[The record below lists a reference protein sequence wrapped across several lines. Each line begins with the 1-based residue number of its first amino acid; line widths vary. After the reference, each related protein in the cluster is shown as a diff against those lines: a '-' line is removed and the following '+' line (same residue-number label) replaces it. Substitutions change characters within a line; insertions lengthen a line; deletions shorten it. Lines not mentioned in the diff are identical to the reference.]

1 MAQLEEIKD
10 KKIIDSLLSI
20 NANKKLKSEED
31 NLPSSLEVAPDEV
44 SEDLVSAFENFKT
57 KEPNIL
63 EKTADFFSGTKKT
76 EFIDLP
82 EFGKPITRIRIIRKN
97 LSCL

>member
-20 NANKKLKSEED
+20 NANKELKNEED

-57 KEPNIL
+57 K
-63 EKTADFFSGTKKT
+63 
-76 EFIDLP
+76 
-82 EFGKPITRIRIIRKN
+82 
-97 LSCL
+97 

>member
-57 KEPNIL
+57 KEGII
-63 EKTADFFSGTKKT
+63 T
-76 EFIDLP
+76 FIH
-82 EFGKPITRIRIIRKN
+82 
-97 LSCL
+97 